1 MRKLIVGNWKMNG
14 TTADLAEIGAIAQ
27 MAARYPSA
35 DSALCL
41 PATLISRAGAEFT
54 EYHFGGQD
62 CHMAASGPHTGCV
75 SAMMLKD
82 AGASLTILG
91 HSERRAA
98 QHEHDADIRGKASAA
113 KEAGLRVIVCVG
125 ETLQERDAG
134 QALVV
139 VLGQLER
146 SLPDDSAGDW
156 LSVAYEPVWAIGTG
170 RIPGAADV
178 AQMHASIREQLAG
191 RFGDAGQGIHILYG
205 GSMNGENAEM
215 LLAIPNVDGGLI
227 GGASLSAAKFE
238 PILAAA
244 AKSGE

>member
-75 SAMMLKD
+75 SSMMLKD

-98 QHEHDADIRGKASAA
+98 GEGDGVDGAAVVREAADEVRGLV
-113 KEAGLRVIVCVG
+113 GDVPHHQRVV
-125 ETLQERDAG
+125 ET
-134 QALVV
+134 
-139 VLGQLER
+139 
-146 SLPDDSAGDW
+146 AGD
-156 LSVAYEPVWAIGTG
+156 G
-170 RIPGAADV
+170 
-178 AQMHASIREQLAG
+178 
-191 RFGDAGQGIHILYG
+191 
-205 GSMNGENAEM
+205 
-215 LLAIPNVDGGLI
+215 
-227 GGASLSAAKFE
+227 
-238 PILAAA
+238 
-244 AKSGE
+244 